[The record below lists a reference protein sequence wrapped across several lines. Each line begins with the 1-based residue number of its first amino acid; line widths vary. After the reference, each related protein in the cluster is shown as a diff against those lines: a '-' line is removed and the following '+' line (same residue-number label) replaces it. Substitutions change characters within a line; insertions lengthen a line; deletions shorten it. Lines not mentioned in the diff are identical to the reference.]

1 MWEYIVKSYRL
12 CISVYCFCPCKFLI
26 EYAII
31 VVQRHKKPLKR
42 NRYPQHGSSR
52 EKDGNSICFVWGYFL
67 TSASLPPSTVSF
79 SISLSAVRCWL
90 NQVREGR
97 CRNRSIADE
106 NDNASPLF
114 GYWDAQTCL
123 LSQENASLCNLWKIQ
138 KAKEDRSV
146 KVSRAWAGV
155 IKKQNR
161 WIKNL

>member
-1 MWEYIVKSYRL
+1 MYFYLFTVFVLVNFSLNMLLLWCSNT
-12 CISVYCFCPCKFLI
+12 
-26 EYAII
+26 
-31 VVQRHKKPLKR
+31 KKPLKR

-97 CRNRSIADE
+97 RRNRSIADE

-138 KAKEDRSV
+138 KAKKDRPV